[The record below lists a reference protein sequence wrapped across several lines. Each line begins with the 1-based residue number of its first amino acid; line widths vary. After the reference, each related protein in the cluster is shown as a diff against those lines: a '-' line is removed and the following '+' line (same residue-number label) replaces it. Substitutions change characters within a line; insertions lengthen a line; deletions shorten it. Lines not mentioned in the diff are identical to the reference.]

1 MLSRLMER
9 RGLAVLL
16 LAGLSVVTHGRSR
29 RPYLVKTAM
38 SWLDARQYCR
48 QGDDGDLATV
58 LDQSQ
63 LQQLLVAAQGSS
75 APQVWIGLYQ
85 DQPRWQWSSGDEVTY
100 YNWNRTYF
108 CAKVNAE
115 GTWEDAVCDDLNYFM
130 CSTDSS
136 QGSRT
141 YTLIKQSK
149 TWAAARDH
157 CRQQH
162 TDLVTISSPRE
173 NQAVRKI
180 AGGSV
185 FWIGLFNQPWEWS
198 DGGDSSFRLWA
209 PGDPDNQNGTE
220 LCVSVTGPSVIVSL
234 SVWYDMNCLTAL
246 SFLCCDAD
254 RSRSIADRCVFMS
267 TLMSWS
273 QAQSHCRSL
282 NKDLVTIY
290 SQQENQ
296 QLQQFP
302 GYILGLSWIGMY
314 HGKES
319 WQWVSGERASY
330 ANWKTQLFCAT
341 AGPDGYWTDVV
352 CDELHY
358 FMCYTDSSQGSRT
371 YTLIEQNKTW
381 AAARDHCR
389 QQHTDLVTI
398 SSPSENQA
406 VREAAQGSVFWIGL
420 FNEPWEWSDGGDS
433 SFRNWTTGE
442 PNNMGGN
449 EKCVLLSLS
458 SPSRG
463 ALIDKN
469 CGRAFPFL
477 CLGDARDIVLVKENR
492 SWEEALDYCRTHH
505 TDLTSLLSQT
515 EQDLAALEV
524 EGARSPHVW
533 LGLRQSV
540 ISGSW
545 FWVNREPLG
554 YTAWAQG
561 EQPQCPQSGRCGAMS
576 TETSSWAALGCEE
589 KLNFLCYTA

>member
-48 QGDDGDLATV
+48 QGDDGDLATM

-173 NQAVRKI
+173 NQAVRKT
-180 AGGSV
+180 ARGSV

-209 PGDPDNQNGTE
+209 PGDPDNQNRTE
-220 LCVSVTGPSVIVSL
+220 LCVSVTGPSVIVSP

-246 SFLCCDAD
+246 SFLCCDGD
-254 RSRSIADRCVFMS
+254 
-267 TLMSWS
+267 
-273 QAQSHCRSL
+273 
-282 NKDLVTIY
+282 
-290 SQQENQ
+290 
-296 QLQQFP
+296 
-302 GYILGLSWIGMY
+302 
-314 HGKES
+314 
-319 WQWVSGERASY
+319 
-330 ANWKTQLFCAT
+330 
-341 AGPDGYWTDVV
+341 
-352 CDELHY
+352 
-358 FMCYTDSSQGSRT
+358 
-371 YTLIEQNKTW
+371 
-381 AAARDHCR
+381 
-389 QQHTDLVTI
+389 
-398 SSPSENQA
+398 
-406 VREAAQGSVFWIGL
+406 VFWIGL

-533 LGLRQSV
+533 LGLSLVSPETPRQSLTAAASLQAQAGGLGS
-540 ISGSW
+540 SGTLGAVTLVPSAGPGSVLQPIGDAA
-545 FWVNREPLG
+545 FSMRVRFGTVQQSSYCAQQEVQREVRGPSPAFLSRGQKLLSHAGHSSGTSCSLETRLPNGRPRGQIQAVPVPPRLSPHVPTQPLPFG
-554 YTAWAQG
+554 IRPPRPALPARGRVPPARLQERGGGVGPEEEPAGGSGLGDSFQVHGGKQG
-561 EQPQCPQSGRCGAMS
+561 PPS
-576 TETSSWAALGCEE
+576 
-589 KLNFLCYTA
+589 

>member
-48 QGDDGDLATV
+48 QGDDGDLATM

-173 NQAVRKI
+173 NQAVRKT
-180 AGGSV
+180 ARGSV

-209 PGDPDNQNGTE
+209 PGDPDNQNRTE
-220 LCVSVTGPSVIVSL
+220 LCVSVTGPSVIVSP

-246 SFLCCDAD
+246 SFLCCD
-254 RSRSIADRCVFMS
+254 
-267 TLMSWS
+267 
-273 QAQSHCRSL
+273 
-282 NKDLVTIY
+282 
-290 SQQENQ
+290 
-296 QLQQFP
+296 
-302 GYILGLSWIGMY
+302 
-314 HGKES
+314 
-319 WQWVSGERASY
+319 
-330 ANWKTQLFCAT
+330 
-341 AGPDGYWTDVV
+341 
-352 CDELHY
+352 
-358 FMCYTDSSQGSRT
+358 
-371 YTLIEQNKTW
+371 
-381 AAARDHCR
+381 
-389 QQHTDLVTI
+389 
-398 SSPSENQA
+398 
-406 VREAAQGSVFWIGL
+406 
-420 FNEPWEWSDGGDS
+420 
-433 SFRNWTTGE
+433 
-442 PNNMGGN
+442 
-449 EKCVLLSLS
+449 
-458 SPSRG
+458 
-463 ALIDKN
+463 
-469 CGRAFPFL
+469 
-477 CLGDARDIVLVKENR
+477 DARDIVLVKENR

-533 LGLRQSV
+533 LGLRH
-540 ISGSW
+540 
-545 FWVNREPLG
+545 F
-554 YTAWAQG
+554 TAHWRWY
-561 EQPQCPQSGRCGAMS
+561 S
-576 TETSSWAALGCEE
+576 
-589 KLNFLCYTA
+589 